1 MLLIPVK
8 ILNEEDLVGKS
19 VAVDAFI
26 LSPEGKITGQA
37 VMQTENG
44 ATSSSN
50 RVYITDK
57 DSAKGVFF
65 SPWQSL
71 NSMIMSTQ
79 YDERSGFNPADGQM
93 YYDKTPVYIRNMRD
107 AQENVRT
114 LPTNTD
120 SSN

>member
-1 MLLIPVK
+1 
-8 ILNEEDLVGKS
+8 
-19 VAVDAFI
+19 
-26 LSPEGKITGQA
+26 
-37 VMQTENG
+37 
-44 ATSSSN
+44 
-50 RVYITDK
+50 
-57 DSAKGVFF
+57 
-65 SPWQSL
+65 
-71 NSMIMSTQ
+71 MIMSTQ